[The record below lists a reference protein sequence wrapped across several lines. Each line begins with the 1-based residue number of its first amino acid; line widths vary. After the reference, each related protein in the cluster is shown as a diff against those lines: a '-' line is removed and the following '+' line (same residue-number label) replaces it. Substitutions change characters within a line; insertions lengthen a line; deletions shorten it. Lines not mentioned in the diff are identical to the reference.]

1 MKNQYLNYWVCPRR
15 NRAIRNYSI
24 LIEAKLF
31 VRESGSDRYLVFKTA
46 ADEDVWKIVD
56 QDTPI
61 ERQWFDEFKVGAN
74 KIIVEGG

>member
-1 MKNQYLNYWVCPRR
+1 MKNQYLNYWVCLRR

-56 QDTPI
+56 QYTPI